1 MRRSTAFFLTTLAM
15 LIAATA
21 RGDEPALVPVGAATV
36 DITPKTPVRLIGYA
50 SRKTESDG
58 VESPLKVRAIAIGG
72 DAEGPAILMAVDN
85 CGVPATLSDDVAAR
99 LSKKVGVP
107 RARIA
112 VNSSHTHCGPCLS
125 GPLTFQFGGPLAAE
139 QQEHLDAYTRDLA
152 DAMETAALAALAD
165 RKPARLGW
173 TRGTAGF
180 AMNRRVMKEGKAT
193 NIGVNPAGP
202 VDQTV
207 PVLRAVDSNGA
218 IRAVVVGYACHCTT
232 LGGEFNKICG
242 DWAGYACE
250 AIEREHPGATALVV
264 IGCGADA
271 NPEPRRG
278 PGRRQGATGRSF
290 AAEVARLLKGPITPL
305 PGRVDAD
312 FRRIELPFGTPPTR
326 EHLTAEAKKPG
337 PPGYWAKVHLD
348 LLDGPGL
355 PKTLTYPVQTWRF
368 GDALAIVFLGGEV
381 VVDYA
386 IRINRECDANRL
398 WIAAY
403 SNDVPCYI
411 ASKRV
416 LSEGGYEADSS
427 MIYYG
432 RPSRFAPAVEDLIL
446 ETVHEL
452 LPNSFDTVRRP

>member
-1 MRRSTAFFLTTLAM
+1 MRRSTAFYLGALATLT
-15 LIAATA
+15 AAAA
-21 RGDEPALVPVGAATV
+21 RGDEPAMVPVGVAAV
-36 DITPKTPVRLIGYA
+36 DITPRTPVRLIGYA
-50 SRKTESDG
+50 QRKTESEG

-85 CGVPATLSDDVAAR
+85 CAVPAKLVDEVAAR
-99 LSKKVGVP
+99 LAKKAKVA
-107 RARIA
+107 RARLA
-112 VNSSHTHCGPCLS
+112 VNSSHTHCGPCLP
-125 GPLTFQFGGPLAAE
+125 GPLTFQFGGPLVAE
-139 QQEHLDAYTRDLA
+139 QQEHLDAYARELT
-152 DAMETAALAALAD
+152 DAMEGAALAALAD

-180 AMNRRVMKEGKAT
+180 AANRRVMKDGKAVGF
-193 NIGVNPAGP
+193 GVNPAGP

-232 LGGEFNKICG
+232 LGGDFNKVCA
-242 DWAGYACE
+242 DWAGYAAE
-250 AIEREHPGATALVV
+250 TIEREHPGATALIV

-278 PGRRQGATGRSF
+278 LADAKAHGASL

-312 FRRIELPFGTPPTR
+312 YRKIELPFSTPPTR
-326 EHLTAEAKKPG
+326 EFLSAEAKKPG

-355 PKTLTYPVQTWRF
+355 PKTLTYPVQTWQF

-386 IRINRECDANRL
+386 IRLNNECDANRL

-411 ASKRV
+411 ASKRI
-416 LSEGGYEADSS
+416 LNEGGYEADSS

-432 RPSRFAPAVEDLIL
+432 RPSRFAAAVEDLIL